1 MTPDAVATIGRETL
15 TTLLWISAPTMLVAL
30 IVGLLIALFQAL
42 TSIQEVT
49 LTFVPKIILVF
60 VVLLVTMPFIASE
73 MQQLTEDL
81 YARIVQVEP
90 TVIPGGGGE

>member
-1 MTPDAVATIGRETL
+1 MTPDQVATIGREAML
-15 TTLLWISAPTMLVAL
+15 TLLWVSAPTMVVAL
-30 IVGLLIALFQAL
+30 VVGLAIALVQAL

-60 VVLLVTMPFIASE
+60 IVMLLTMPFVASE

-81 YARIVQVEP
+81 YSRIIRPEP
-90 TVIPGGGGE
+90 SPVLGTGA

>member
-1 MTPDAVATIGRETL
+1 ML
-15 TTLLWISAPTMLVAL
+15 TLLWVSAPTMLVAL
-30 IVGLLIALFQAL
+30 VAGLIIALFQAL

-60 VVLLVTMPFIASE
+60 VVLLLTMPFVASE

-81 YARIVQVEP
+81 YSRIIRPEP
-90 TVIPGGGGE
+90 APVLGTGA

>member
-1 MTPDAVATIGRETL
+1 ML
-15 TTLLWISAPTMLVAL
+15 TLLWVSAPTMVVAL
-30 IVGLLIALFQAL
+30 VVGLAIALVQAL

-60 VVLLVTMPFIASE
+60 IVMLLTMPFVASE

-81 YARIVQVEP
+81 YSRIIRPEP
-90 TVIPGGGGE
+90 SPVLGTGA